1 MRRADRGHDPKP
13 EPAHGLFRDPLADWT
28 NDDVL
33 QSRQARAA
41 LGARH
46 LAALRVLDWPELRA
60 LFGKY
65 DPPATR
71 HGRRDRRLGLLSV
84 GLATLGLV
92 LAMASPLA
100 VGGEGVIEVAAA
112 ALVVAGLAIMGVH
125 RFGAGPNARWLA
137 QRYGA
142 ERVRALFFQ
151 AVVNNLDLAA
161 RAMTDDVALA
171 EWKAAHRRMLSDLP
185 EPEALPAQIPTL
197 AEPVED
203 EAETW
208 VSPAWSTSPAPPEPS
223 ADVDLLLALLG
234 EQRLDGQIDYVER
247 KLSASLGAPGQR
259 ALVVRALGLLLLG
272 AAAATGLM
280 TGVLIFG
287 MGRALADTD
296 VKLALGVTLGA
307 VVAALVLSVVND
319 ERLLTGD
326 ASRYA
331 GYLAALSE
339 ARVRFELGGAPEKL
353 AALREAEVVCYRD
366 LRAFVAAHW
375 RSRWGRSGGRAEG
388 EAATA
393 GRRQQERT

>member
-1 MRRADRGHDPKP
+1 MRTADRYADPKP
-13 EPAHGLFRDPLADWT
+13 EPSHGLFHDPLADWA

-33 QSRQARAA
+33 QTRQARAA

-46 LAALRVLDWPELRA
+46 LAGLRVLDWPELRA
-60 LFGKY
+60 LFAKY

-84 GLATLGLV
+84 GLATLGLA

-100 VGGEGVIEVAAA
+100 VGGEGIIEASAA

-125 RFGAGPNARWLA
+125 RFGAGPKARWLA
-137 QRYGA
+137 QRFGA

-151 AVVNNLDLAA
+151 AVTNNLDLAA

-171 EWKAAHRRMLSDLP
+171 EWKAARRPMLSDLP
-185 EPEALPAQIPTL
+185 EPQDLPAQIPRL

-208 VSPAWSTSPAPPEPS
+208 VSPAWSMPPAPPAPS

-259 ALVVRALGLLLLG
+259 AVVVRGLGLLLLG

-280 TGVLIFG
+280 TAVLILG
-287 MGRALADTD
+287 MGRGLADTD

-319 ERLLTGD
+319 GRLLSGD

-331 GYLAALSE
+331 GYLAALSK
-339 ARVRFELGGAPEKL
+339 AKVRFETGDASEKL
-353 AALREAEVVCYRD
+353 AALRDAEIICYRD
-366 LRAFVAAHW
+366 LRAFVGAHW
-375 RSRWGRSGGRAEG
+375 RSR
-388 EAATA
+388 
-393 GRRQQERT
+393 